1 MPDRLVLG
9 IDPGVASTGVG
20 VVRERDRRFESVAY
34 DVIRTPASQAFPDR
48 LAALHRACGLL
59 LKQYRPDVMAL
70 ERLFFT
76 KNAKTAIAVGQAQG
90 VILLAASQARTPVY
104 DYTPVEVKSAVT
116 GDGRADKPAVA
127 FMIQRLLALAELPR
141 PDDAADALA
150 VAYCHLVSTRR
161 GITAPRR
168 LLGSHP

>member
-1 MPDRLVLG
+1 MPDRLILG
-9 IDPGVASTGVG
+9 VDPGVASTGVG
-20 VVRERDRRFESVAY
+20 VVRERDRRYESVAY
-34 DVIRTPASQAFPDR
+34 DVIRTPAGQAFPDR
-48 LAALHRACGLL
+48 LAALHRACGAL
-59 LKQYRPDVMAL
+59 LKRHHPDEMAM

-90 VILLAASQARTPVY
+90 VILLAASEARTPVY
-104 DYTPVEVKSAVT
+104 DYTPVEVKNAVT
-116 GDGRADKPAVA
+116 GDGRSDKRGVA
-127 FMIQRLLALAELPR
+127 LMVQRLLALAELPR

-168 LLGSHP
+168 LLGGHP